1 MLKSIFR
8 LRNKHPFLFIL
19 LIGLTLRLA
28 SAIFSGGYAIAD
40 EHFLYVETPYS
51 WLHNIDYDALLTDQ
65 QWQSSPQG
73 TSLFYVGINYV
84 IFGFLNFFGISQPS
98 TLMLFMRL
106 INALIS
112 LMVISLAY
120 RIAVLI
126 SNRKTGYYCALLL
139 AILWFMPYV
148 GVHTLPTAIS
158 MPFLLYATLILLK
171 QEMIRDKKLP
181 GYHRS
186 SFFVAGIFLGLG
198 FSIWFQNILFLLGV
212 VAALLIA
219 HNWKGSLIVVAGVV
233 CAVIIAQ
240 GIPDLI
246 VWHRPF
252 AELEVFLL
260 DGTQHIQH
268 LLKASWIFHPIP
280 LMLLSLIPPISIM
293 LFYGFFRSYKSSLII
308 SLPVTIFLIYYTLFP
323 SHHCF
328 SMLSVAPLFIVLG
341 LTGWIDYYNSSTFW
355 QRHHSLHKSIWG
367 VAATVN
373 IVLLFFTITLCHH
386 RPEVNAM
393 SYLSRYDKTE
403 YVLIEDRYD
412 NASPMMPLFYG
423 NYNFRYATINNG
435 DALPVDEP
443 DFVLMMGDND
453 QQQRL
458 QDLKQRYPKL
468 VYETRTNPSIISLL
482 LGWIRPNGDDEAI
495 TIYRNE
501 NKIPLK
507 R

>member
-1 MLKSIFR
+1 MLKGIFR
-8 LRNKHPFLFIL
+8 LRNRHPFLFIL

-28 SAIFSGGYAIAD
+28 SAFFSVGYAIAD

-84 IFGFLNFFGISQPS
+84 LFGFLNFFGISNPN

-126 SNRKTGYYCALLL
+126 SNRKIGYYCAMLL

-148 GVHTLPTAIS
+148 SVHTLPTAIS
-158 MPFLLYATLILLK
+158 IPFLLYATLILLK
-171 QEMIRDKKLP
+171 QEMIRNKKLP

-186 SFFVAGIFLGLG
+186 SYFVAGMFLGFG
-198 FSIWFQNILFLLGV
+198 FSIWFQNILFLVGIL
-212 VAALLIA
+212 VALFIA
-219 HNWKGSLIVVAGVV
+219 RNWKNSLIVVAGVA
-233 CAVIIAQ
+233 CAVIVAQ

-252 AELEVFLL
+252 AELGVFLSH
-260 DGTQHIQH
+260 GSQHVRH
-268 LLKASWIFHPIP
+268 LMQASWIYHPLP

-293 LFYGFFRSYKSSLII
+293 LFYGFFRSFKHNLII
-308 SLPVTIFLIYYTLFP
+308 TLPVTTFLLYYTLFP

-328 SMLSVAPLFIVLG
+328 SMLPIAPLFIVLG
-341 LTGWIDYYNSSTFW
+341 LTGWINFYNNSPSW
-355 QRHHSLHKSIWG
+355 KQHKRIHKSIW
-367 VAATVN
+367 VFATLIN
-373 IVLLFFTITLCHH
+373 LALLIFTTPLCHH
-386 RPEVNAM
+386 KPEVNAM
-393 SYLSRYDKTE
+393 SYLNRYDDTGYIIVENKSHD
-403 YVLIEDRYD
+403 V
-412 NASPMMPLFYG
+412 SPMMPLFYS
-423 NYNFRYATINNG
+423 NYNFRYSTINK
-435 DALPVDEP
+435 DDTLPNDEP
-443 DFVLMMGDND
+443 DFVLMIGDNNKE
-453 QQQRL
+453 QRM
-458 QDLKQRYPKL
+458 QELKQRYPRL

-482 LGWIRPNGDDEAI
+482 INWINSNNDEVI

-501 NKIPLK
+501 NKIPQK